1 MLGFAVTRN
10 QVQRCFILHSK
21 FPRIKLGQWFDFE
34 ANITLV
40 TLATALFLVLT
51 ANQSFWALVF
61 SAARVSATHNLG
73 FACAVFVFLTAAF
86 TAIFSLFGFRY
97 LFKIAMITL
106 LLVAAITGYFMDTY
120 GVVVDSG
127 MLQNAAQTDI
137 HETEGL
143 LNLALFWRVLWA
155 GVFPACVIYLVPIRY
170 PTFMRALL
178 SRVLTMAV
186 ALVVVLVALFS
197 HYKDFS
203 LMGRQHHEL
212 RYLINPTY
220 PIYALGELVKT
231 SLYVRD
237 ESIKPLGADAR
248 LIVPMGSA
256 TKPKLVILVLGETA
270 RAANFSL
277 NGYARDTNPL
287 LAQKK
292 IINFS
297 DATSCGTATAASLPC
312 MFSHENRS
320 NYNEF
325 RAKHTQ
331 NLLDVLRHAG
341 VQVLWRDNNSGCKGV
356 CARVPTQDTT
366 KLHVPAFCND
376 EACFD
381 EILLYRLRDWLDKYT
396 GNAFIVLHQ
405 HGSHGPEY
413 YKRYPPAFNKF
424 KPVCRSNRPQE
435 CSRQEIINA
444 YDNTILY
451 TDYFL
456 SRVIEFL
463 QAQSQH
469 YQTAML
475 YMSDHGESLGENG
488 LYLHGFPYIIAPRE
502 QKHVPYLLWL
512 SPDIAKA
519 EQINTTCMQATKNHA
534 VSHDNLFAT
543 VLGMMRVQTQVYRPA
558 QDLLAPCRA
567 TGYDA
572 PR

>member
-1 MLGFAVTRN
+1 MFSSALRSVKQGNWRGYQADVS
-10 QVQRCFILHSK
+10 V
-21 FPRIKLGQWFDFE
+21 
-34 ANITLV
+34 V
-40 TLATALFLVLT
+40 TLATSLFLVLT
-51 ANQSFWALVF
+51 ANQSFWSLVF
-61 SAARVSATHNLG
+61 SAAHISVTHNLG
-73 FACAVFVFLTAAF
+73 FACAVFVFLVGAF
-86 TAIFSLFGFRY
+86 TLIFSLFGFKH
-97 LFKIAMITL
+97 LFKPAMITL
-106 LLVAAITGYFMDTY
+106 LLIAAVTGYFMDTY
-120 GVVVDSG
+120 GVVIDRG

-137 HETEGL
+137 RETDGL
-143 LNLALFWRVLWA
+143 LSLALFWHVLWA
-155 GVFPACVIYLVPIRY
+155 GIIPACVVYLVPVRY

-178 SRVLTMAV
+178 SRALTMVV

-203 LMGRQHHEL
+203 LVGRQHHEL

-220 PIYALGELVKT
+220 PIYAFGQLVENG
-231 SLYVRD
+231 LYVRD
-237 ESIKPLGADAR
+237 KSIKPLGTDAR
-248 LIVPMGSA
+248 LVAPVDA
-256 TKPKLVILVLGETA
+256 TAKPKLVIFVLGETA

-277 NGYARDTNPL
+277 DGYQRDTNPL
-287 LAQKK
+287 LARKK
-292 IINFS
+292 IINFNA
-297 DATSCGTATAASLPC
+297 ATSCGTATAASLPC

-320 NYNEF
+320 SYDEF
-325 RAKHTQ
+325 KAKHTQ

-366 KLHVPAFCND
+366 KLDVPAFCNS
-376 EACFD
+376 EECFD
-381 EILLYRLRDWLDKYT
+381 EILLYQLRDWLDKHA

-424 KPVCRSNRPQE
+424 KPVCHSNRPQE

-456 SRVIEFL
+456 SKVIEFL
-463 QAQSQH
+463 QAESPH

-488 LYLHGFPYIIAPRE
+488 LYLHGFPYLIAPKE
-502 QKHVPYLLWL
+502 QKHVPFLLWL
-512 SPDIAKA
+512 SPAMSKTEKIG
-519 EQINTTCMQATKNHA
+519 ITCMQATENHA
-534 VSHDNLFAT
+534 VSHDNLFDT
-543 VLGMMRVQTQVYRPA
+543 VLGMMRVRTQVYRPT

-567 TGYDA
+567 PNLKATHVV
-572 PR
+572 R